1 MIIRIRTNVGIWRV
15 PIDDKSATTA
25 TIQDIQTAVAA
36 TRPQVVYETSLCF
49 DPACRQPLDET
60 LPLVQQQITHGS
72 MIHCRVD
79 PSTCVDI
86 TGPPSTS
93 DQEGGGALATTAT
106 EPSSTSS
113 SLMKRVIDKDGTIR
127 LVPTNEA
134 ATTEDRGFRK
144 GMMALRD
151 IKMAWTLNEF
161 VAMDAQFEFKIK
173 RQEEAICKGVSLD
186 IPSISNFQA
195 HLQRFQFQRKRIGFL
210 YGTFEEN
217 NTKVRV
223 EAIYEP
229 PQQPDPNAAEGF
241 EQLEDPLEVTVE
253 QMAQLCG
260 LRKVGWIFGHAP
272 RESVLTSAEIIMAAE
287 LQLEAA
293 GGVEE
298 TPFVTVKVT
307 AAADGTVSVE
317 AFQVSQQCMAMVAEE
332 ALEIGPNPSTCQVN
346 ETFTAIQEGKA
357 SKTVENSFFLTVV
370 PIVQHTSELFVAQ
383 FPRLNR
389 DLDDRTPSK
398 DELKKQLAKSGTAG
412 WSFMDLLADFNLL
425 IYLANFLDLQQDFP
439 KICQSVVHRDIPLDD
454 GYKILIA
461 SVAGLDSA
469 Y

>member
-1 MIIRIRTNVGIWRV
+1 
-15 PIDDKSATTA
+15 
-25 TIQDIQTAVAA
+25 
-36 TRPQVVYETSLCF
+36 
-49 DPACRQPLDET
+49 
-60 LPLVQQQITHGS
+60 
-72 MIHCRVD
+72 
-79 PSTCVDI
+79 
-86 TGPPSTS
+86 
-93 DQEGGGALATTAT
+93 
-106 EPSSTSS
+106 
-113 SLMKRVIDKDGTIR
+113 
-127 LVPTNEA
+127 
-134 ATTEDRGFRK
+134 
-144 GMMALRD
+144 
-151 IKMAWTLNEF
+151 MAWTLNEF
-161 VAMDAQFEFKIK
+161 VAMDSQFEFKLK
-173 RQEEAICKGVSLD
+173 RQEEAVCKGVSLD

-229 PQQPDPNAAEGF
+229 PQQPDPEAAEGF
-241 EQLEDPLEVTVE
+241 EQLEDPLEETVE
-253 QMAQLCG
+253 QIAQLCG

-272 RESVLTSAEIIMAAE
+272 REPVLTSAEIIMAAE

-307 AAADGTVSVE
+307 AASDGTVSVE

-346 ETFTAIQEGKA
+346 ETFTAIQEGKE

-398 DELKKQLAKSGTAG
+398 DELKKQLAKSGSAG

-425 IYLANFLDLQQDFP
+425 IYLSNFLDLNQDFP
-439 KICQSVVHRDIPLDD
+439 KICQSVVNRDIPLDD